1 MNQFPKFH
9 SVTFF
14 FRNNDSFWK
23 ENLNWFELT
32 MIQLSWRLFHSW
44 MDLHWSG
51 FKRFRNLIGTNLD
64 QPSKRFLVT
73 SAACFF
79 PWCSLIQFFGPLS
92 QFTVSLSHCRL
103 AICLGEVEVI
113 RSEPSDVFWHN
124 LQTTRAEVRI
134 NEWTA
139 CPRIREWMDIAWF
152 WDWWDLKK
160 HWRMVWSWFL
170 LHFDIRY
177 QNSERM
183 CSATKL
189 LQVLTV
195 QWWSARP
202 SPRHSSDMTTFS
214 VTRKSLGEVGVSSEY
229 LRDCVWTVDP
239 GSSEI
244 LKSGNFVE
252 FQRFTS
258 WIVGLFSKSYDEAS
272 DALATLAILSGL
284 FNSTW
289 NCCSHFFKPHV

>member
-14 FRNNDSFWK
+14 VGTMIPFERKTSTG
-23 ENLNWFELT
+23 LNW
-32 MIQLSWRLFHSW
+32 QLSNYHEDCFTVGWICI
-44 MDLHWSG
+44 DQGSG

-73 SAACFF
+73 NASCFF
-79 PWCSLIQFFGPLS
+79 PWCSLIQFFGALS
-92 QFTVSLSHCRL
+92 QFTLSLSHCRL
-103 AICLGEVEVI
+103 AICIGEVEVI

-139 CPRIREWMDIAWF
+139 CPRIWEWMDIAWF

-177 QNSERM
+177 QNSERI

-189 LQVLTV
+189 L
-195 QWWSARP
+195 
-202 SPRHSSDMTTFS
+202 
-214 VTRKSLGEVGVSSEY
+214 
-229 LRDCVWTVDP
+229 
-239 GSSEI
+239 
-244 LKSGNFVE
+244 
-252 FQRFTS
+252 
-258 WIVGLFSKSYDEAS
+258 
-272 DALATLAILSGL
+272 
-284 FNSTW
+284 
-289 NCCSHFFKPHV
+289 